1 MKKRLVMG
9 MMGISSILNNP
20 LSVLAGNLDGME
32 SGGTGGSSLN
42 ADDAVVGD
50 IIRNHRGVTAEQM
63 AIASNALSPFTNFC
77 GALVGGAVAIIYAGV
92 FVITAADL
100 LYISL
105 PPLRPLLLKNQQ
117 GEGSKLQLI
126 SDEALSIV
134 ANGGNGGGSSS
145 GGGMMGSG
153 MMDGGFGAQPQSGGS
168 SKGDSKLVAYFKAR
182 FLFMTFLVITTM
194 VLTSSAIMGTGVN
207 LAGWGLKLL
216 QLFNDF
222 TSVWG

>member
-42 ADDAVVGD
+42 ADDAAVGD
-50 IIRNHRGVTAEQM
+50 IIRNHRGMTAEQM
-63 AIASNALSPFTNFC
+63 ATASNALSPFTNFC
-77 GALVGGAVAIIYAGV
+77 GTVVGGAVALIYAGV

-126 SDEALSIV
+126 SDEAFSIV

-145 GGGMMGSG
+145 GGDMMG
-153 MMDGGFGAQPQSGGS
+153 GGFGAQPQSSGSGKSS
-168 SKGDSKLVAYFKAR
+168 SKIVAYFKAR
-182 FLFMTFLVITTM
+182 FVFMIFLVITTM
-194 VLTSSAIMGTGVN
+194 VLTSSVIMGTGVN
-207 LAGWGLKLL
+207 LAEWGLKLL
-216 QLFNDF
+216 QSFNDF
-222 TSVWG
+222 IPV

>member
-20 LSVLAGNLDGME
+20 LSVLAGNLDGMD
-32 SGGTGGSSLN
+32 SGGTGSSSLN
-42 ADDAVVGD
+42 ADDAAIGD
-50 IIRNHRGVTAEQM
+50 IIRNHRGMTAEQM
-63 AIASNALSPFTNFC
+63 ATASNALSPFTNFC
-77 GALVGGAVAIIYAGV
+77 GTVVGGAVAIIYAGV

-117 GEGSKLQLI
+117 GEGSKRQLI

-145 GGGMMGSG
+145 GGDMMG
-153 MMDGGFGAQPQSGGS
+153 GGFGAQPQSSGSGKSS
-168 SKGDSKLVAYFKAR
+168 SKIVAYFKAR
-182 FLFMTFLVITTM
+182 FLFMIYLVIATM
-194 VLTSSAIMGTGVN
+194 VLTSSVIMGTGVN
-207 LAGWGLKLL
+207 LAEWGLKLL
-216 QLFNDF
+216 QSFNDF
-222 TSVWG
+222 IPV

>member
-32 SGGTGGSSLN
+32 SGGTGSSSLN
-42 ADDAVVGD
+42 ADDAAVGD
-50 IIRNHRGVTAEQM
+50 IIRNHRGMTAEQM
-63 AIASNALSPFTNFC
+63 ATASNALSPFTNFC
-77 GALVGGAVAIIYAGV
+77 GTVVGGAVAIIYAGV

-117 GEGSKLQLI
+117 SEGSKLQLI

-145 GGGMMGSG
+145 GGDMMG
-153 MMDGGFGAQPQSGGS
+153 GGFGAQPQSGGS
-168 SKGDSKLVAYFKAR
+168 GKSSSKIVAYFKAR
-182 FLFMTFLVITTM
+182 FVFMIFLVITTM
-194 VLTSSAIMGTGVN
+194 VLTSSVIMGTGVN
-207 LAGWGLKLL
+207 LAEWGLKLL
-216 QLFNDF
+216 QSFNDF
-222 TSVWG
+222 IPV

>member
-32 SGGTGGSSLN
+32 SGGTGSSSLN
-42 ADDAVVGD
+42 ADDAAVGD
-50 IIRNHRGVTAEQM
+50 MIRNHRGMTAEQM
-63 AIASNALSPFTNFC
+63 ATASDALSPFTNFC
-77 GALVGGAVAIIYAGV
+77 GTVVGGAVAIIYAGV

-117 GEGSKLQLI
+117 GEGSKGLQLI

-145 GGGMMGSG
+145 GGDMMG
-153 MMDGGFGAQPQSGGS
+153 GGFGAQPQSSGSGKSS
-168 SKGDSKLVAYFKAR
+168 SKIVAYFKAR
-182 FLFMTFLVITTM
+182 FVFMIFLVITTM
-194 VLTSSAIMGTGVN
+194 VLTSSVIMGTGVN
-207 LAGWGLKLL
+207 LAEWGLKLL
-216 QLFNDF
+216 QSFNDF
-222 TSVWG
+222 IPV

>member
-42 ADDAVVGD
+42 ADDAAVGN
-50 IIRNHRGVTAEQM
+50 IIRNHRGMTAEQM
-63 AIASNALSPFTNFC
+63 ATASNALSPFTNFC
-77 GALVGGAVAIIYAGV
+77 GTVVGGAVAIIYAGV

-117 GEGSKLQLI
+117 GEGSKGRQLI

-145 GGGMMGSG
+145 GGDMMG
-153 MMDGGFGAQPQSGGS
+153 GGFGAQPQSSGSGKSS
-168 SKGDSKLVAYFKAR
+168 SKIVAYFKAR
-182 FLFMTFLVITTM
+182 FLFMIFLVITTM

-207 LAGWGLKLL
+207 LAEWGLKLL
-216 QLFNDF
+216 QSFNDF
-222 TSVWG
+222 IPV

>member
-32 SGGTGGSSLN
+32 SGGTGSSSLN
-42 ADDAVVGD
+42 ADDAAVGD
-50 IIRNHRGVTAEQM
+50 IIRNHRGMTAEQM
-63 AIASNALSPFTNFC
+63 ATASNALSPFTNFC
-77 GALVGGAVAIIYAGV
+77 GTVVGGAVAIIYAGV

-145 GGGMMGSG
+145 GGDMMG
-153 MMDGGFGAQPQSGGS
+153 GGFGAQPQSSGSGKSS
-168 SKGDSKLVAYFKAR
+168 SKIVAYFKAR
-182 FLFMTFLVITTM
+182 FVFMVFLVITTM
-194 VLTSSAIMGTGVN
+194 VLTSSVIMGTGVN
-207 LAGWGLKLL
+207 LAEWGLKLL
-216 QLFNDF
+216 QSFNDF
-222 TSVWG
+222 IPV

>member
-42 ADDAVVGD
+42 ADDAAIGD
-50 IIRNHRGVTAEQM
+50 IIRNHRGMTAEQM
-63 AIASNALSPFTNFC
+63 ATASNALSPITNFR
-77 GALVGGAVAIIYAGV
+77 GTVVGGAVAIIYAGV

-145 GGGMMGSG
+145 GGDMMG
-153 MMDGGFGAQPQSGGS
+153 GGFGAQPQSGGS
-168 SKGDSKLVAYFKAR
+168 GKSSSKIVAYFKAR
-182 FLFMTFLVITTM
+182 FLFMIFLVITTM
-194 VLTSSAIMGTGVN
+194 VLTSSVIMGTGVN
-207 LAGWGLKLL
+207 LAEWGLKLL
-216 QLFNDF
+216 QSFNDF
-222 TSVWG
+222 IPV

>member
-20 LSVLAGNLDGME
+20 LSVLAGNLDGMS
-32 SGGTGGSSLN
+32 SGSTGSSSLN
-42 ADDAVVGD
+42 ADDAAVGD
-50 IIRNHRGVTAEQM
+50 IIRNHRGMTAEQM
-63 AIASNALSPFTNFC
+63 ATASNALSPFTNFC
-77 GALVGGAVAIIYAGV
+77 GTVVGGAVALIYAGV

-126 SDEALSIV
+126 SDEALTIV

-145 GGGMMGSG
+145 GGDMMG
-153 MMDGGFGAQPQSGGS
+153 GGFGAQPQSSGSGKSS
-168 SKGDSKLVAYFKAR
+168 SKIVAYFKAR
-182 FLFMTFLVITTM
+182 FLFMIFLVITTM
-194 VLTSSAIMGTGVN
+194 VLTSSVILGTGVN
-207 LAGWGLKLL
+207 LAEWGLKLL
-216 QLFNDF
+216 QSFNDF
-222 TSVWG
+222 IPV

>member
-9 MMGISSILNNP
+9 MIGISSILNNP

-32 SGGTGGSSLN
+32 SGGTGSSSLN
-42 ADDAVVGD
+42 ADDAAIGD
-50 IIRNHRGVTAEQM
+50 IIRSHRGTTAEQM
-63 AIASNALSPFTNFC
+63 ATASNALSPFTNFC
-77 GALVGGAVAIIYAGV
+77 GTVVGGAVAIIYAGV

-117 GEGSKLQLI
+117 GEGSKGFQLI

-145 GGGMMGSG
+145 GGDMMG
-153 MMDGGFGAQPQSGGS
+153 GGFGAQPQSSGSGKSS
-168 SKGDSKLVAYFKAR
+168 SKIVAYFKAR
-182 FLFMTFLVITTM
+182 FVFMIFLVITTM
-194 VLTSSAIMGTGVN
+194 VLTSSVIMGTGVN
-207 LAGWGLKLL
+207 LAEWGLKLL
-216 QLFNDF
+216 QSFNDF
-222 TSVWG
+222 IPV

>member
-9 MMGISSILNNP
+9 MMGISSILSNP

-32 SGGTGGSSLN
+32 SGGTGSSSLN
-42 ADDAVVGD
+42 ADDAAIGNV
-50 IIRNHRGVTAEQM
+50 IRNHRGMTAEQM
-63 AIASNALSPFTNFC
+63 ATASNALSPFTNFC
-77 GALVGGAVAIIYAGV
+77 GTVVGGAVAIIYAGV

-117 GEGSKLQLI
+117 GEGSKGLQLI

-145 GGGMMGSG
+145 GGDMMG
-153 MMDGGFGAQPQSGGS
+153 GGFGAQPQSSGSGKSS
-168 SKGDSKLVAYFKAR
+168 SKIVAYFKAR
-182 FLFMTFLVITTM
+182 FLFMIFLVITTM
-194 VLTSSAIMGTGVN
+194 VLTSSVIMGTGVN
-207 LAGWGLKLL
+207 LAEWGLKLL
-216 QLFNDF
+216 QSFNDF
-222 TSVWG
+222 IPV

>member
-32 SGGTGGSSLN
+32 SGGTGSSSLN
-42 ADDAVVGD
+42 ADDAAIGD
-50 IIRNHRGVTAEQM
+50 IIRNHRGMTAEQM
-63 AIASNALSPFTNFC
+63 ATASNALSPFTNFC
-77 GALVGGAVAIIYAGV
+77 GTVVGGAVALIYAGV

-145 GGGMMGSG
+145 GGDMMG
-153 MMDGGFGAQPQSGGS
+153 GGFGAQPQSSGSGKSS
-168 SKGDSKLVAYFKAR
+168 SKIVAYFKAR
-182 FLFMTFLVITTM
+182 FLFMIFLVITTM
-194 VLTSSAIMGTGVN
+194 ILTSSVIMGTGVN
-207 LAGWGLKLL
+207 LAEWGLKLL

-222 TSVWG
+222 IPV

>member
-20 LSVLAGNLDGME
+20 LSVLAGNLDGMS
-32 SGGTGGSSLN
+32 SGSTGSSSLN
-42 ADDAVVGD
+42 ADDAAIGD
-50 IIRNHRGVTAEQM
+50 IIRNHRGMTAEQM
-63 AIASNALSPFTNFC
+63 ATASNALSPFTNFC
-77 GALVGGAVAIIYAGV
+77 STVVGGAVALIYAGV

-126 SDEALSIV
+126 SDEALTIV

-145 GGGMMGSG
+145 GGDMMG
-153 MMDGGFGAQPQSGGS
+153 GGFGAQPQSSGSGKSS
-168 SKGDSKLVAYFKAR
+168 SKIVAYFKAR
-182 FLFMTFLVITTM
+182 FLFMIFLVITTM
-194 VLTSSAIMGTGVN
+194 VLTSSVIMGTGVN
-207 LAGWGLKLL
+207 LAEWGLKLL
-216 QLFNDF
+216 QSFNDF
-222 TSVWG
+222 IPV

>member
-42 ADDAVVGD
+42 ADDAAIGD
-50 IIRNHRGVTAEQM
+50 IIRNHRGTTAEQM
-63 AIASNALSPFTNFC
+63 ATASNALSPFTNFC
-77 GALVGGAVAIIYAGV
+77 GTIVGGAIAIIYAGV

-100 LYISL
+100 IYISL

-145 GGGMMGSG
+145 GGDMMG
-153 MMDGGFGAQPQSGGS
+153 GGFGAQPQSSGSGKSS
-168 SKGDSKLVAYFKAR
+168 SKIVAYFKAR
-182 FLFMTFLVITTM
+182 FLFMIFLVITTM

-207 LAGWGLKLL
+207 LAEWGLKLL
-216 QLFNDF
+216 QSFNDF
-222 TSVWG
+222 IPV

>member
-32 SGGTGGSSLN
+32 SGGTGSSSLN
-42 ADDAVVGD
+42 ADDAAIGD
-50 IIRNHRGVTAEQM
+50 IIRNHRGMTAEQM
-63 AIASNALSPFTNFC
+63 ATASNALSPFTNFC
-77 GALVGGAVAIIYAGV
+77 GTVVGGAVALIYAGV

-145 GGGMMGSG
+145 GGDMMG
-153 MMDGGFGAQPQSGGS
+153 GGFGAQPQSSGS
-168 SKGDSKLVAYFKAR
+168 GKSCSKIVAYFKAR
-182 FLFMTFLVITTM
+182 SVFMTFLVITTM
-194 VLTSSAIMGTGVN
+194 ALTSSAIMGTGVN

-222 TSVWG
+222 IQV

>member
-9 MMGISSILNNP
+9 IMGISSILNNP

-42 ADDAVVGD
+42 ADDAAIGD
-50 IIRNHRGVTAEQM
+50 IIRNHRGMTAEQM
-63 AIASNALSPFTNFC
+63 ATASNALSPFTNFC
-77 GALVGGAVAIIYAGV
+77 GTVVGGAVAIIYVGV

-117 GEGSKLQLI
+117 GEGGKLQLI

-145 GGGMMGSG
+145 GGDMMG
-153 MMDGGFGAQPQSGGS
+153 GGFGAQPQSSGSGKSS
-168 SKGDSKLVAYFKAR
+168 SKIVAYFKAR
-182 FLFMTFLVITTM
+182 FLFMIFLVIATM
-194 VLTSSAIMGTGVN
+194 ILTSSVLMGTGVN
-207 LAGWGLKLL
+207 LAEWGLKLL
-216 QLFNDF
+216 QSFNDF
-222 TSVWG
+222 IPV

>member
-32 SGGTGGSSLN
+32 SGGTGGSSLT
-42 ADDAVVGD
+42 ADDAAVGD
-50 IIRNHRGVTAEQM
+50 IIRNHRGMTAEQM
-63 AIASNALSPFTNFC
+63 ATASDALSPFTNFC
-77 GALVGGAVAIIYAGV
+77 GTVVGGAVAIIYAGV

-145 GGGMMGSG
+145 GGDMMG
-153 MMDGGFGAQPQSGGS
+153 GGFGAQPQSSGSGKSS
-168 SKGDSKLVAYFKAR
+168 SKIVAYFKAR
-182 FLFMTFLVITTM
+182 FLFMIFLVITTM
-194 VLTSSAIMGTGVN
+194 VLTSSVIMGTGVN
-207 LAGWGLKLL
+207 LAEWGLKLL
-216 QLFNDF
+216 QSFNDF
-222 TSVWG
+222 IPV

>member
-32 SGGTGGSSLN
+32 SGGAGGSSLN
-42 ADDAVVGD
+42 ADDAAIGD
-50 IIRNHRGVTAEQM
+50 IIRNHRGTTAEQM
-63 AIASNALSPFTNFC
+63 ATASNALSPFTNFC
-77 GALVGGAVAIIYAGV
+77 GTVVGGAIAFIYAGV

-117 GEGSKLQLI
+117 GEGSKGFQLI

-145 GGGMMGSG
+145 GGDMMG
-153 MMDGGFGAQPQSGGS
+153 GGFGAQPQSSGSGKSS
-168 SKGDSKLVAYFKAR
+168 SKIVAYFKAR
-182 FLFMTFLVITTM
+182 FVFMIFLVITTM
-194 VLTSSAIMGTGVN
+194 VLTSSVIMGTGVN
-207 LAGWGLKLL
+207 LAEWGLKLL
-216 QLFNDF
+216 QSFNDF
-222 TSVWG
+222 IPV

>member
-42 ADDAVVGD
+42 ADDAAIGD
-50 IIRNHRGVTAEQM
+50 IIRNHRGMTAEQM
-63 AIASNALSPFTNFC
+63 ATASNALSPFTNFC
-77 GALVGGAVAIIYAGV
+77 GMVVGGAVAIIYAGV

-100 LYISL
+100 LYIAL

-117 GEGSKLQLI
+117 GEGSKLHLI

-145 GGGMMGSG
+145 GGDMMG
-153 MMDGGFGAQPQSGGS
+153 GGFGAQPQSSGSGKSS
-168 SKGDSKLVAYFKAR
+168 SKIVAYFKAR
-182 FLFMTFLVITTM
+182 FLFMIFLVITTM
-194 VLTSSAIMGTGVN
+194 TLTSSVIMGTGVN
-207 LAGWGLKLL
+207 IAEWGLKLL
-216 QLFNDF
+216 QSFNDF
-222 TSVWG
+222 IPV

>member
-9 MMGISSILNNP
+9 MMGISSILSNP

-32 SGGTGGSSLN
+32 SGGTGSSSLN
-42 ADDAVVGD
+42 ADDAAIGNV
-50 IIRNHRGVTAEQM
+50 IRNHRGMTAEQM
-63 AIASNALSPFTNFC
+63 ATASNALSPFTNFC
-77 GALVGGAVAIIYAGV
+77 GTVVGGAAAIIYAGV

-117 GEGSKLQLI
+117 GEGSKGLQLI

-145 GGGMMGSG
+145 GGDMMG
-153 MMDGGFGAQPQSGGS
+153 GGFGAQPQSSGSGKSS
-168 SKGDSKLVAYFKAR
+168 SKIVAYFKAR
-182 FLFMTFLVITTM
+182 FLFMIFLVITTM
-194 VLTSSAIMGTGVN
+194 VLTSSVIMGTGVN
-207 LAGWGLKLL
+207 LAEWGLKLL
-216 QLFNDF
+216 QSFNDF
-222 TSVWG
+222 IPV

>member
-42 ADDAVVGD
+42 ADDAAIGD
-50 IIRNHRGVTAEQM
+50 MIRNHRGMTAEQM
-63 AIASNALSPFTNFC
+63 ATASNALSPFTNFC
-77 GALVGGAVAIIYAGV
+77 GTVVGGAVAIIYTGV

-117 GEGSKLQLI
+117 GEGSKGRQLI
-126 SDEALSIV
+126 SDEALTIV

-145 GGGMMGSG
+145 GGDMMG
-153 MMDGGFGAQPQSGGS
+153 GGFGAQPQSSGSGKSS
-168 SKGDSKLVAYFKAR
+168 SKIVAYFKAR
-182 FLFMTFLVITTM
+182 FVFMIFLVITTM

-207 LAGWGLKLL
+207 LAEWGLKLL
-216 QLFNDF
+216 QSFNDYIP
-222 TSVWG
+222 V

>member
-20 LSVLAGNLDGME
+20 LSVLAGNLDGMS
-32 SGGTGGSSLN
+32 SGSTGSSSLN
-42 ADDAVVGD
+42 ADDAAIGD
-50 IIRNHRGVTAEQM
+50 IIRNHRGTTAEQM
-63 AIASNALSPFTNFC
+63 ATANNVLSPFTNFC
-77 GALVGGAVAIIYAGV
+77 GTVVGGAIALIYAGV

-117 GEGSKLQLI
+117 GEGSKGRQLI

-145 GGGMMGSG
+145 GGDMMG
-153 MMDGGFGAQPQSGGS
+153 GGFGAQPQSSGSGKSS
-168 SKGDSKLVAYFKAR
+168 SKIVAYFKAR
-182 FLFMTFLVITTM
+182 FVFMIFLVITTM
-194 VLTSSAIMGTGVN
+194 VLTSSVIMGTGVN
-207 LAGWGLKLL
+207 LAEWGLKLL
-216 QLFNDF
+216 QSFNDF
-222 TSVWG
+222 IPV

>member
-20 LSVLAGNLDGME
+20 LSVLAGNLDGMS
-32 SGGTGGSSLN
+32 SGSTGSSSLN
-42 ADDAVVGD
+42 ADDAAIGD
-50 IIRNHRGVTAEQM
+50 IIRNHRGMTAEQM
-63 AIASNALSPFTNFC
+63 ATASDALSPFTNFC
-77 GALVGGAVAIIYAGV
+77 GTVVGGAVAIIYAGV
-92 FVITAADL
+92 FVVTAADL

-145 GGGMMGSG
+145 GGDMMG
-153 MMDGGFGAQPQSGGS
+153 GGFGAQPQSSGSGKSS
-168 SKGDSKLVAYFKAR
+168 SKIVAYFKAR
-182 FLFMTFLVITTM
+182 FLFMIFLVITTM
-194 VLTSSAIMGTGVN
+194 ILTSSVIMGTGVN
-207 LAGWGLKLL
+207 LAEWGLKLL
-216 QLFNDF
+216 QSFNDF
-222 TSVWG
+222 IPV

>member
-32 SGGTGGSSLN
+32 SGGTGSSSLN
-42 ADDAVVGD
+42 ADDAAIGD
-50 IIRNHRGVTAEQM
+50 IIRNHRGTTAEQM
-63 AIASNALSPFTNFC
+63 ATASNTLSPFTNFC
-77 GALVGGAVAIIYAGV
+77 GTVVGGAIAIIFAGV
-92 FVITAADL
+92 FVITVADL

-117 GEGSKLQLI
+117 GEGSKRQLI

-145 GGGMMGSG
+145 GGDMMG
-153 MMDGGFGAQPQSGGS
+153 GGFGAQPQSSGSGKSS
-168 SKGDSKLVAYFKAR
+168 SKIVAYFKAR
-182 FLFMTFLVITTM
+182 FVFMIFLVITTM
-194 VLTSSAIMGTGVN
+194 VLTSSVIMGTGVN
-207 LAGWGLKLL
+207 LAEWGLKLL
-216 QLFNDF
+216 QSFNDF
-222 TSVWG
+222 IPV